1 MSEQDMNEFLN
12 DWVSKTSMPITSDF
26 PAAAIREGGRSFA
39 AYLADKVDVKPAEP
53 PKEGE

>member
-1 MSEQDMNEFLN
+1 MTEQDMNEYLN

-39 AYLADKVDVKPAEP
+39 AYIADKVEKKPAEP
-53 PKEGE
+53 PKED